1 MYDFSVWVHAAALV
15 FQWKYMV
22 LIIGTSFIGLITGL
36 LPGIGALN
44 TLPLFLP
51 ITFAMKPDLAIIVL
65 AVLYMSSVYGGS
77 ISAILLNTPGTASSA
92 ATCLDGY
99 PMSQK
104 GKGGTAIGISMMSSF
119 LGGFVGLAGLIFFSP
134 IVAGLA
140 LKFQP
145 AEYFMLAFLGL
156 TLISTSTKGS
166 TIKSLIVGC
175 LGFLASAIGMDILTG
190 QLRFTFGSFYLQGGI
205 PFIPL
210 IIGLFAFSEVLFL
223 TEKKEGTIAEKG
235 ELTGSIFEGLK
246 ETFKYWKTLIRA
258 SFIGLGIGVIP
269 GEGAVVAN
277 FTAYLIEVRCSKNPE
292 SFGKG
297 NPAGV
302 VAPEASN
309 NACVAGT
316 LIPTLTLGIPGGG
329 VAAIFMGG
337 LMMHGLNPGMELFT
351 THRDIL
357 YTLFFGLIVAN
368 ILIFAIGVGFAKYLA
383 RLTTIPITILVP
395 CIIILGITTTYLYR
409 NTSMD
414 VVVTIITGFVGYLFR
429 KKGFNLVPFLVG
441 FILARIAERSFFQAL
456 LIADGSY
463 STFILRPIS
472 GTLFLLILAAI
483 FLPELIKK
491 IKGRLKKV

>member
-1 MYDFSVWVHAAALV
+1 MSDFGVWVHAASLV
-15 FQWKYMV
+15 FQWKYML
-22 LIIGTSFIGLITGL
+22 LIIGTSFVGLITGL

-51 ITFAMKPDLAIIVL
+51 ITFALQPDLAIIVL

-99 PMSQK
+99 PMSK
-104 GKGGTAIGISMMSSF
+104 MGKGGTAIGISMMSSF
-119 LGGFVGLAGLIFFSP
+119 VGGFIGLAGLIFFSP
-134 IVAGLA
+134 IIADFA
-140 LKFQP
+140 MKFQP

-166 TIKSLIVGC
+166 TVKSLIVGC
-175 LGFLASAIGMDILTG
+175 LGFIASSVGMDILTG

-223 TEKKEGTIAEKG
+223 IEKKEGTIAEEG
-235 ELTGSIFEGLK
+235 ELTGSIMEGLR
-246 ETFKYWKTLIRA
+246 ETFRYWKSLLRA
-258 SFIGLGIGVIP
+258 ALVGLGIGIIP

-277 FTAYLIEVRCSKNPE
+277 FTAYLTEVRFSKNPE

-351 THRDIL
+351 AHTDVL
-357 YTLFFGLIVAN
+357 YTLFFGLVVAN
-368 ILIFAIGVGFAKYLA
+368 ILIFLCGVIFAKPLA
-383 RLTTIPITILVP
+383 RLTTIPISILIP
-395 CIIILGITTTYLYR
+395 CIIMLGVITTYLYR
-409 NTSMD
+409 NTVMD
-414 VVVTIITGFVGYLFR
+414 VVVTIVTGFVGYLFR

-463 STFILRPIS
+463 ATFFVRPIS
-472 GTLFLLILAAI
+472 GILFLLILSAV
-483 FLPELIKK
+483 FLPGLIK
-491 IKGRLKKV
+491 IVRERL